1 MTNWHQ
7 APTKVTAR
15 PAEVTDVTRAAAVPT
30 LAHERR
36 RHPRLGSTS
45 ALQAELSLSMDI
57 EILDLSDGGVLL
69 TCDCP
74 LEVGYRMP
82 LQILLPRDPFVTS
95 IEVRRVEEVQST
107 PGGSRRYLIGAAFT
121 SLDGKS
127 ARVLRQFLPS
137 HPQTTRRTSR

>member
-7 APTKVTAR
+7 A
-15 PAEVTDVTRAAAVPT
+15 PAEVTDVTRAAAAPT

-95 IEVRRVEEVQST
+95 IEVRRVQF
-107 PGGSRRYLIGAAFT
+107 IGAPYRKRNVA
-121 SLDGKS
+121 
-127 ARVLRQFLPS
+127 
-137 HPQTTRRTSR
+137 TRRRHG